1 MTPTLVFTVRGRRFA
16 TLLAA
21 GLTGI
26 ALLASPRAS
35 AQADPAP
42 PMPAAPA
49 PATDAATD
57 PAPTPRLCPAP
68 TGAVSAEVRRP
79 PAPVAPASTAS
90 PDIDIS
96 SDNARL
102 GVSGDATLS
111 GNVKVKQGDRELR
124 ADNVEYDAKTN
135 SFRVSGSMEYRD
147 PLIQARGARG
157 NYSQTGGADFE
168 GAEFE
173 LPTRPARGTAG
184 AMTLDTQGVI
194 ELKRV
199 TFSTCPK
206 DDAAWQIRASE
217 ITLDTR
223 ARVGTGRNAKVEFKG
238 VPILYL
244 PYLSFPLGSERKS
257 GFLFPNLGHTTRSG
271 AQVTVPWYWN
281 IAPNLDATLQPT
293 WYSRR
298 GFDLGGET
306 RWLTQSQAG
315 SLDVNVLPGDQVAD
329 RDRHRLHLEHRADF
343 AANWRLRLD
352 AEDVSDAEYFEDFA
366 QGPEGTSIAFLERI
380 AQVSYRDE
388 FWRLRAEFQQF
399 QTIDRDLPLS
409 DRPYARVPRLLAS
422 GAWNFGRAGLLSYG
436 FDSEIVNFERSVGVT
451 GWRADVAPTL
461 GLDLRTAGFYLRPSA
476 GFRYTQYELD
486 GVAPGADSSPS
497 RNLPFAAL
505 DAGMV
510 FERASGSRGQRRVTL
525 EPRLLYLYT
534 PYRNQDDLPLLDTA
548 LPDLNIVQ
556 LFSTNRFVGAD
567 RVGDANQ
574 ASVGLTTRLFDSK
587 TQGQFLSAT
596 IGQTFYFETPRVA
609 LPGQPLLDR
618 RQSDIV
624 AQLAL
629 TGYRNWNFDLGL
641 QWNPDTAD
649 HERSQVRLQYRP
661 DAERVLNFAYRFQR
675 DRLEQG
681 ELSGAWPL
689 GKKWNLFARMVYD
702 LQDNQSLE
710 RFAGIEYKACCWR
723 LRAVA
728 RRFVS
733 SRTGER
739 DTGIYL
745 QLELNGLASVGTPA
759 DAFLERAIRGYATP
773 AAGVNASR

>member
-1 MTPTLVFTVRGRRFA
+1 MTQTLVFSVCRDRRAPLLAAALAAA
-16 TLLAA
+16 TLL
-21 GLTGI
+21 T
-26 ALLASPRAS
+26 
-35 AQADPAP
+35 
-42 PMPAAPA
+42 PA
-49 PATDAATD
+49 PAAAQATEPD
-57 PAPTPRLCPAP
+57 SMPRICPAP
-68 TGAVSAEVRRP
+68 TGMVGAEVRRP
-79 PAPVAPASTAS
+79 PVPVPATAPASA
-90 PDIDIS
+90 DIDIS

-111 GNVKVKQGDRELR
+111 GNVKVTQGDRELR

-147 PLIQARGARG
+147 PLVRARGARG

-173 LPTRPARGTAG
+173 LPSRPARGTAG
-184 AMTLDTQGVI
+184 AMTLDTNGVI

-206 DDAAWQIRASE
+206 DDSAWQIEASE

-244 PYLSFPLGSERKS
+244 PYLSFPLGSERKT

-271 AQVTVPWYWN
+271 AQLTVPWYWN

-298 GFDLGGET
+298 GFDLSGET
-306 RWLTQSQAG
+306 RWLLQRQSG
-315 SLDVNVLPGDQVAD
+315 LLDFNFLPSDDVAN
-329 RDRHRLHLEHRADF
+329 RDRHRVHIEHRADF
-343 AANWRLRLD
+343 ADNWRLRLD

-380 AQVSYRDE
+380 AQISYRDE

-422 GAWNFGRAGLLSYG
+422 GAWNFGRNGLRSDG
-436 FDSEIVNFERSVGVT
+436 FDSEIVNFERNVGVT
-451 GWRADVAPTL
+451 GWRADVAPTV
-461 GLDLRTAGFYLRPSA
+461 GLDFRTAGFYLRPSA
-476 GFRYTQYELD
+476 GYRYTQYELSD
-486 GVAPGADSSPS
+486 NAPGTDASPS
-497 RNLPFAAL
+497 RGLPFAAL
-505 DAGMV
+505 DAGMT
-510 FERASGSRGQRRVTL
+510 FERESGSRGQRRVTL

-534 PYRNQDDLPLLDTA
+534 PYRNQDDLPIFDTA

-556 LFSTNRFVGAD
+556 LFSTNRYVGAD

-596 IGQTFYFETPRVA
+596 IGQTFYFENPRVA
-609 LPGQPLLDR
+609 LPGQALPDR

-629 TGYRNWNFDLGL
+629 TGYRNWNFDFGL

-649 HERSQVRLQYRP
+649 HERSQVRVQYRP

-675 DRLEQG
+675 ERLEQG
-681 ELSGAWPL
+681 ELSGAWPI
-689 GKKWNLFARMVYD
+689 GSKWSLFARMVYD
-702 LQDNQSLE
+702 IQDNQSLE

>member
-1 MTPTLVFTVRGRRFA
+1 MTQTLVFSVCRDRRAPLLAAALAAA
-16 TLLAA
+16 TLL
-21 GLTGI
+21 T
-26 ALLASPRAS
+26 
-35 AQADPAP
+35 
-42 PMPAAPA
+42 PA
-49 PATDAATD
+49 PAAAQATEPD
-57 PAPTPRLCPAP
+57 SMPRICPAP
-68 TGAVSAEVRRP
+68 TGMVGAEVRRP
-79 PAPVAPASTAS
+79 PVPVPATAPASA
-90 PDIDIS
+90 DIDIS

-111 GNVKVKQGDRELR
+111 GNVKVTQGDRELR

-147 PLIQARGARG
+147 PLVRARGARG

-173 LPTRPARGTAG
+173 LPSRPARGTAG
-184 AMTLDTQGVI
+184 AMTLDTNGVI

-206 DDAAWQIRASE
+206 DDSAWQIEASE

-244 PYLSFPLGSERKS
+244 PYLSFPLGSERKT

-271 AQVTVPWYWN
+271 AQLTVPWYWN

-298 GFDLGGET
+298 GFDLSGET
-306 RWLTQSQAG
+306 RWLLQRQSG
-315 SLDVNVLPGDQVAD
+315 LLDFNFLPSDDVAN
-329 RDRHRLHLEHRADF
+329 RDRHRVHIEHRADF
-343 AANWRLRLD
+343 ADNWRLRLD

-380 AQVSYRDE
+380 AQISYRDE

-422 GAWNFGRAGLLSYG
+422 GAWNFGRNGLLSYG
-436 FDSEIVNFERSVGVT
+436 FDSEIVNFERNVGVT
-451 GWRADVAPTL
+451 GWRADVAPTV
-461 GLDLRTAGFYLRPSA
+461 GLDFRTAGFYLRPSA
-476 GFRYTQYELD
+476 GYRYTQYELSD
-486 GVAPGADSSPS
+486 NAPGTDASPS
-497 RNLPFAAL
+497 RGLPFAAL
-505 DAGMV
+505 DAGMT
-510 FERASGSRGQRRVTL
+510 FERESGSRGQRRVTL

-534 PYRNQDDLPLLDTA
+534 PYRNQDDLPVFDTA

-556 LFSTNRFVGAD
+556 LFSTNRYVGAD

-609 LPGQPLLDR
+609 LPGQPLEDR

-629 TGYRNWNFDLGL
+629 TGYRNWNFDFGL

-675 DRLEQG
+675 ERLEQG
-681 ELSGAWPL
+681 ELSGAWPI
-689 GKKWNLFARMVYD
+689 GSKWSLFARMVYD
-702 LQDNQSLE
+702 IQDNQSLE

>member
-1 MTPTLVFTVRGRRFA
+1 MTQTLVFSVCRGGR
-16 TLLAA
+16 TPLLAA
-21 GLTGI
+21 
-26 ALLASPRAS
+26 AVAAAMLL
-35 AQADPAP
+35 
-42 PMPAAPA
+42 MPA
-49 PATDAATD
+49 PAAAQTTEPD
-57 PAPTPRLCPAP
+57 ILPRICPAP
-68 TGAVSAEVRRP
+68 TGMVGAEVRRP
-79 PAPVAPASTAS
+79 PVPVPATAPASA
-90 PDIDIS
+90 DIDIS

-111 GNVKVKQGDRELR
+111 GNVKVTQGDRELR
-124 ADNVEYDAKTN
+124 ADNVEYDAKSN

-147 PLIQARGARG
+147 PLVRARGARG

-173 LPTRPARGTAG
+173 LPARPARGTAG
-184 AMTLDTQGVI
+184 AMTLDTNGII

-206 DDAAWQIRASE
+206 DDSAWQIEASE

-244 PYLSFPLGSERKS
+244 PYLSFPLGSERKT

-271 AQVTVPWYWN
+271 AQLTVPWYWN

-298 GFDLGGET
+298 GFDLSGET
-306 RWLTQSQAG
+306 RWLLQRQSG
-315 SLDVNVLPGDQVAD
+315 LLDFNLLPSDDIAN
-329 RDRHRLHLEHRADF
+329 RDRHRLHIEHRADF
-343 AANWRLRLD
+343 ADNWRVRLD

-380 AQVSYRDE
+380 AQISYRNE

-422 GAWNFGRAGLLSYG
+422 GAWNFGRNGLLSYG
-436 FDSEIVNFERSVGVT
+436 FDSEIVNFERNVGVT
-451 GWRADVAPTL
+451 GWRADVAPTV
-461 GLDLRTAGFYLRPSA
+461 GLDFRTAGFYLRPSA
-476 GFRYTQYELD
+476 GYRYTQYELSD
-486 GVAPGADSSPS
+486 NAPGTDASPS
-497 RNLPFAAL
+497 RGLPFAAF
-505 DAGMV
+505 DAGMT
-510 FERASGSRGQRRVTL
+510 FERESGSRGQRRVTL

-534 PYRNQDDLPLLDTA
+534 PYRNQDDLPIFDTA

-556 LFSTNRFVGAD
+556 LFSTNRYVGAD

-574 ASVGLTTRLFDSK
+574 ASVGVTTRLFDSK

-609 LPGQPLLDR
+609 LPGQPLPDR

-675 DRLEQG
+675 ERLEQG
-681 ELSGAWPL
+681 ELSGAWPI
-689 GKKWNLFARMVYD
+689 GSKWSLFARMVYD